1 VNGWLRPGRARRAAL
16 GAAEV
21 LAAVGL
27 ATAVVALLDRFAP
40 TTGLGV
46 VYLLAVLWTAI
57 RRGGAAALCAAVISV
72 LALNY
77 FFIAPIHRLTIAS
90 RQNVAALGVFLIA
103 AVVVGRLASAARE
116 RAAEAD
122 SRARLAERRERDAA
136 LLAEAAAAVLA
147 GPSLPDQLRRVA
159 ASVARATGAPSARI
173 ELEATASPHEG
184 ERAVRLPLSA
194 RSGWL
199 YLPTEWAGEIERLP
213 EPLARILDVALE
225 RRRLGDQAAEQEAVR
240 RAGIAQTAVLHAIS
254 HDLRSPLTGITAA
267 AGALQDPA
275 VGPLDRHELVEVIA
289 TDAAR
294 LSRMVDDL
302 LDLSRIQAGAVNP
315 REDWCDLDELVAG
328 AAELVRAA
336 RGEHPIEIALPSELP
351 LVRADAAQLERV
363 FANLIENAVKFSP
376 PDAPVRI
383 TGGTGGGKVV
393 VRVSDRG
400 RGVPLSQRGQIF
412 EPFFRTRG
420 REGGTGLG
428 LAITRG
434 FVEANGG
441 AVVVQSPPDGG
452 TSFAVSFSL
461 VAQPA
466 PAP

>member
-1 VNGWLRPGRARRAAL
+1 MTGAL
-16 GAAEV
+16 EV
-21 LAAVGL
+21 LVAVGL
-27 ATAVVALLDRFAP
+27 ASGIVALLDRVAP

-57 RRGGAAALCAAVISV
+57 RRGRAAALCAAVLSV

-77 FFIAPIHRLTIAS
+77 FFIAPVHRLTIAD
-90 RQNVAALGVFLIA
+90 RENVVALAVFLIA

-116 RAAEAD
+116 RAAEAVA
-122 SRARLAERRERDAA
+122 RARDAERRERDAA
-136 LLAEAAAAVLA
+136 LLAEAATAVLA
-147 GPSLPDQLRRVA
+147 GTNLSDQLARVA
-159 ASVARATGAPSARI
+159 ASVARATGAPTARI
-173 ELEATASPHEG
+173 ELEATASPHDG
-184 ERAVRLPLSA
+184 ERAVRLPLGA
-194 RSGWL
+194 RPGWL
-199 YLPTEWAGEIERLP
+199 YLGAPWAQEIGRLP

-240 RAGIAQTAVLHAIS
+240 RAGVAQTAVLHAIS

-267 AGALQDPA
+267 AGALRDPS
-275 VGPLDRHELVEVIA
+275 VGARDRRELVEVID
-289 TDAAR
+289 TDAGRLAR
-294 LSRMVDDL
+294 MIDDL
-302 LDLSRIQAGAVNP
+302 LDLSRIQAGAVDP
-315 REDWCDLDELVAG
+315 REDWCDVAEVVAG
-328 AAELVRAA
+328 AAELVRAV
-336 RGEHPIEIALPSELP
+336 RGEHPIEVALRTDLP

-376 PDAPVRI
+376 VGAAVRI

-400 RGVPLSQRGQIF
+400 RGVPLGQRGQIF
-412 EPFFRTRG
+412 EPFFRSRG

-441 AVVVQSPPDGG
+441 RVVVQSPPDGG
-452 TSFAVSFSL
+452 TSFAVSFPL
-461 VAQPA
+461 VPQPA